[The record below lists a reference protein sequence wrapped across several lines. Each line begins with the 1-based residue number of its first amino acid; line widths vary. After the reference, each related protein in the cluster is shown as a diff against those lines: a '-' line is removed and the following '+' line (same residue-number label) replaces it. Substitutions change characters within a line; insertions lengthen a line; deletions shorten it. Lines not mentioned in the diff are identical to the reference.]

1 MKKSTHQLAVVAQDG
16 LPQRVVQQDL
26 VWEVHELADAAV
38 QGASGAGLA
47 GLAAPWSAKRGEAA
61 AAGAQA
67 RPRPAGLGI
76 GSALPRKALLGSA
89 VEEDG
94 TPRHTHCP
102 LGPPTHSSAR
112 AAPWTRAQARPCRPG
127 EGATERV
134 SSATARTPRCQGSPG
149 EQGAHRV
156 PFRRAAKPLAVRRRM
171 HASLLTHPWPF
182 PLLQDA
188 RMQNKQGPIFTW
200 ERQTRCV
207 ASMRGT
213 GIRLGPS
220 RKHPFLPRSPH
231 AMQRGHALAPHT
243 GLPRSAWCNFSG
255 SRCSTHQIYR
265 PQSQTGNKRGGGIR
279 QCLEHF
285 KRHSWCSP
293 NDRA

>member
-1 MKKSTHQLAVVAQDG
+1 MEREARRG
-16 LPQRVVQQDL
+16 CGR
-26 VWEVHELADAAV
+26 WC
-38 QGASGAGLA
+38 SGAPPPGGSWHRL
-47 GLAAPWSAKRGEAA
+47 
-61 AAGAQA
+61 
-67 RPRPAGLGI
+67 RPAE
-76 GSALPRKALLGSA
+76 K
-89 VEEDG
+89 G
-94 TPRHTHCP
+94 TARISGARGRNTASCTHCP

-134 SSATARTPRCQGSPG
+134 SNATARTPRCQGSPG
-149 EQGAHRV
+149 ERCAHTV
-156 PFRRAAKPLAVRRRM
+156 PFRRAAKPLTVRRRM
-171 HASLLTHPWPF
+171 HASLLTHPWPC

-200 ERQTRCV
+200 ERQTGCV

-220 RKHPFLPRSPH
+220 TTHPFLPRSPH
-231 AMQRGHALAPHT
+231 AMQKGHALAPHT

-265 PQSQTGNKRGGGIR
+265 PQSQTGNKRGGGH
-279 QCLEHF
+279 QTVSGTF
-285 KRHSWCSP
+285 
-293 NDRA
+293 

>member
-1 MKKSTHQLAVVAQDG
+1 MLSLGRRSWDAEQRLRVKKSTHQLAVVAQDG

-102 LGPPTHSSAR
+102 LGSLP
-112 AAPWTRAQARPCRPG
+112 
-127 EGATERV
+127 
-134 SSATARTPRCQGSPG
+134 RTPPRGQRRGPG
-149 EQGAHRV
+149 LRPVPADRV
-156 PFRRAAKPLAVRRRM
+156 RALQSALATRPLGRRAARAVQGSG
-171 HASLLTHPWPF
+171 ALT
-182 PLLQDA
+182 
-188 RMQNKQGPIFTW
+188 
-200 ERQTRCV
+200 
-207 ASMRGT
+207 
-213 GIRLGPS
+213 
-220 RKHPFLPRSPH
+220 RSPS
-231 AMQRGHALAPHT
+231 AALQNP
-243 GLPRSAWCNFSG
+243 
-255 SRCSTHQIYR
+255 
-265 PQSQTGNKRGGGIR
+265 
-279 QCLEHF
+279 
-285 KRHSWCSP
+285 
-293 NDRA
+293 

>member
-1 MKKSTHQLAVVAQDG
+1 MSWLTLRCRGPREQGWLGWLRLGARSAERLRPLVLRRAPARRVLASAPPCRERHCSDQRCKRTEHPVTHSL
-16 LPQRVVQQDL
+16 
-26 VWEVHELADAAV
+26 
-38 QGASGAGLA
+38 
-47 GLAAPWSAKRGEAA
+47 SAW
-61 AAGAQA
+61 Q
-67 RPRPAGLGI
+67 
-76 GSALPRKALLGSA
+76 
-89 VEEDG
+89 
-94 TPRHTHCP
+94 
-102 LGPPTHSSAR
+102 PPTHSSAR

-134 SSATARTPRCQGSPG
+134 SNATARTPRCQGSPG

-156 PFRRAAKPLAVRRRM
+156 PFRRAAKPLTVPA
-171 HASLLTHPWPF
+171 HARLPPHPSLAISLVTGR
-182 PLLQDA
+182 QDA
-188 RMQNKQGPIFTW
+188 KQGPIFTS

-231 AMQRGHALAPHT
+231 AMQKGHALAPHT

-265 PQSQTGNKRGGGIR
+265 PQSQTGNKRGGGASVSGT
-279 QCLEHF
+279 F
-285 KRHSWCSP
+285 
-293 NDRA
+293 